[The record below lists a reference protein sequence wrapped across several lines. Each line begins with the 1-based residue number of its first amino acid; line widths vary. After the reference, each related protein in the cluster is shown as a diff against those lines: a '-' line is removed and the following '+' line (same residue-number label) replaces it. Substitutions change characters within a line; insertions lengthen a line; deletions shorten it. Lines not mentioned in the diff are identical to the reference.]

1 MPSLLQNTAICGI
14 VVFVV
19 YYDVHNYALSRK
31 LCWDVR
37 SDVEKIK
44 VTHSCGEYKIYVG
57 ENILAEALDS
67 ALGKREYDR
76 VFLVSDSNV
85 YSLWGEH
92 VKDCLEKCGR
102 TLAGEHVFTAGEPSK
117 RIETAGEMY
126 ASFAAAEL
134 TRKSLIIALG
144 GGVCGDMAGFAAAT
158 YLRGVDVLQVPTTL
172 LAQIDSSIGGKTGV
186 DLSVGKNL
194 VGAFHQPIAV
204 IADSKF
210 LDTLPRRY
218 MDDGMGEAIKYGC
231 IADRELFDAIADK
244 SISRAEMIYRCMK
257 IKARVVEEDEF
268 EQGTRAI
275 LNYGHT
281 VGHAVEKLGNFE
293 RFSHGESVGI
303 GMLYA
308 ARVGAALGY
317 DEGIEAHIRSA
328 LEAWSLPTVM
338 DYPASELLS
347 VIASDKKRIGDDV
360 KFILL
365 DEIGAATIKKLSLS
379 LIGDSI

>member
-1 MPSLLQNTAICGI
+1 MKTINVA
-14 VVFVV
+14 
-19 YYDVHNYALSRK
+19 HSR
-31 LCWDVR
+31 
-37 SDVEKIK
+37 
-44 VTHSCGEYKIYVG
+44 GEYTIYVG
-57 ENILAEALDS
+57 EDILLQAFES
-67 ALGKREYDR
+67 ALCGRDYDR

-85 YSLWGEH
+85 FSLWGTH
-92 VKDCLEKCGR
+92 FKDCLKKCGV
-102 TLAGEHVFTAGEPSK
+102 TLAGEHVFFAGELSK
-117 RIETAGEMY
+117 RIETVTEMY
-126 ASFAAAEL
+126 ASFAAAQL

-172 LAQIDSSIGGKTGV
+172 LSQIDSSIGGKTGV

-210 LDTLPRRY
+210 LDTLPKRY

-231 IADRELFDAIADK
+231 IADKELFDAIADK

-257 IKARVVEEDEF
+257 IKARVVEDDEF
-268 EQGTRAI
+268 EQGIRAI

-317 DEGIEAHIRSA
+317 DTGIESHIRGA
-328 LEAWSLPTVM
+328 LVAWSLPTDM
-338 DYPASELLS
+338 DYPADALVS
-347 VIASDKKRIGDDV
+347 VIASDKKRVGDEV

-365 DEIGAATIKKLSLS
+365 EEIGTAIIKKLPLS

>member
-1 MPSLLQNTAICGI
+1 M
-14 VVFVV
+14 
-19 YYDVHNYALSRK
+19 
-31 LCWDVR
+31 
-37 SDVEKIK
+37 EKIR
-44 VTHSCGEYKIYVG
+44 VAHSHGEYTIYVG
-57 ENILAEALDS
+57 EDILARALES
-67 ALGKREYDR
+67 ALSEREYDR

-85 YSLWGEH
+85 FSLWGEYFNER
-92 VKDCLEKCGR
+92 LARCGV
-102 TLAGEHVFTAGEPSK
+102 TLAGEHVFLAGEPSK
-117 RIETAGEMY
+117 RIETVTEMY

-172 LAQIDSSIGGKTGV
+172 LSQIDSSIGGKTGV

-210 LDTLPRRY
+210 LDTLPKRY

-231 IADRELFDAIADK
+231 IADKELFDTIADK

-257 IKARVVEEDEF
+257 IKARVVEDDEF
-268 EQGTRAI
+268 EQGIRAI

-317 DEGIEAHIRSA
+317 DAA
-328 LEAWSLPTVM
+328 LEGKIRDVLTAWSLPTDM
-338 DYPASELLS
+338 DYAADALLS
-347 VIASDKKRIGDDV
+347 VIASDKKRVGDDV

-365 DEIGAATIKKLSLS
+365 NEIGTAIIKKLPLS